1 MVLMLAFLAMGLPTM
16 KKVQGIWKKAKKQVS
31 ETGKELGEKIGV
43 DDLKKQRTEDDGLI
57 EVEGMRYMPVY
68 HYDQF
73 VSKNT
78 TAGQEMVKLAR
89 AAFAKKYPR
98 AQILYS
104 VVPQEDW
111 TSTIMCNG
119 ETVTGY
125 RRHAYAYVVA
135 KDGNDGYLNAR
146 FLFREDKQ
154 PGQDYVKSSAWP
166 LLERTDAIPNQVY
179 PKLIQ

>member
-16 KKVQGIWKKAKKQVS
+16 AQKSNKAKPETLVKKVQGIWKKAKKQVS
-31 ETGKELGEKIGV
+31 ETGKELGEKI
-43 DDLKKQRTEDDGLI
+43 

-73 VSKNT
+73 VNKDT
-78 TAGQEMVKLAR
+78 AAGQEMVKLAR

-98 AQILYS
+98 AQSLYS

-111 TSTIMCNG
+111 TSTIVCNG

>member
-1 MVLMLAFLAMGLPTM
+1 M
-16 KKVQGIWKKAKKQVS
+16 QGIWKKAKKQVS

-68 HYDQF
+68 HYDLF
-73 VSKNT
+73 VNKNT
-78 TAGQEMVKLAR
+78 TADQEMVKLAR

-111 TSTIMCNG
+111 TSTIVRNG
-119 ETVTGY
+119 EAVTGY
-125 RRHAYAYVVA
+125 RRRAYAYVVA

>member
-1 MVLMLAFLAMGLPTM
+1 MVLMLAFLAMGLPTIAQKSNKAKPETLV

-73 VSKNT
+73 VNKNT
-78 TAGQEMVKLAR
+78 TADQEMVKLA
-89 AAFAKKYPR
+89 
-98 AQILYS
+98 
-104 VVPQEDW
+104 QEDW
-111 TSTIMCNG
+111 TSTIVCNG

-125 RRHAYAYVVA
+125 RRRAYAYVVA